1 MKPEK
6 INYQTC
12 AFKAAYINIHSLN
25 QCSKGK
31 KEIIRALKENN
42 TPLRKF
48 IKETLNTEKNESI
61 IGDVFINFEKN
72 KKPYEG
78 DDFFDIIRFTFPKIK
93 EQKISKFL
101 QNLSD
106 NQDKKSYKYMLE
118 HKKEFIKELSEK
130 TDFMTGFRDY
140 DYRDSTEI
148 IIGNGFQDGAKQLSK
163 YLKGK
168 EIVEDLK
175 EHIAKLLTKK

>member
-1 MKPEK
+1 MKTEK

-31 KEIIRALKENN
+31 KEIIQALKEYNS
-42 TPLRKF
+42 PLRKF
-48 IKETLNTEKNESI
+48 IKETLNTKKIESI
-61 IGDVFINFEKN
+61 IGDVFINFERN
-72 KKPYEG
+72 QLPYEG
-78 DDFFDIIRFTFPKIK
+78 NDLFHIVRFTFPKIK
-93 EQKISKFL
+93 EQKISRFL
-101 QNLSD
+101 RNLYD
-106 NQDKKSYKYMLE
+106 NQDKKPYKYMFEL
-118 HKKEFIKELSEK
+118 KDEFIKEISDK
-130 TDFMTGFRDY
+130 TDFKIGFRDY

-175 EHIAKLLTKK
+175 EHIAKLL